1 MTPTPK
7 ELLAQK
13 DDENQKLLPCSTP
26 VNYNSIGIN
35 TESSIVNVQSK
46 SLAWITWS
54 TIPESAKAIF
64 GWNDGT
70 LALLADWGNIPFVIL
85 GIPICWFLNKRG
97 LRLSVVLTSVLI
109 FVATGLRCISHK
121 TEIATP
127 LIHVA
132 QILNGIAGVIVTG
145 APSLL
150 SSIWFPTKQRT
161 TATSISILCNYMG
174 VCFGFLLGPVILDTS
189 GLPPCYNE
197 TWGNLTHG
205 CKNYTSEQL
214 KTFVHN
220 HTQRIM
226 CLMYFECILAALVL
240 LLICIYFPG
249 KPPLPPTASAHL
261 DRLDFI
267 TSFKLLRKNTNFW
280 IISLGYA
287 ITNSTFANW
296 ISMLGVALESLN
308 ITQNESSRM
317 ATFATLIG
325 CILSLFMARI
335 VDLVGGYI
343 KLTLVIL
350 WTIGCANCI
359 VYSLVY
365 QHYLPASLEILYPV
379 VIIVGVLSYS
389 PGPLYM
395 ELTSEVTYPIS
406 EGTIGVTLQTLVNF
420 FGSIFLAIFLIPN
433 IGTNWMNWCLIG
445 ATVIGVVLAIL
456 QKESYQ
462 RSNFDKTALKFAEDS
477 DNSVASA

>member
-7 ELLAQK
+7 ELLVQK
-13 DDENQKLLPCSTP
+13 DDENRKLLPCSTP
-26 VNYNSIGIN
+26 ANYNSIGIN
-35 TESSIVNVQSK
+35 TESSIVNVQTFRRRWWILALFSVLCLVQ

-97 LRLSVVLTSVLI
+97 LRLSVVLTSVLV

-174 VCFGFLLGPVILDTS
+174 VCLGFLLGPVILDTS
-189 GLPPCYNE
+189 GLPPCFNE

-205 CKNYTSEQL
+205 CINYTSEQL

-308 ITQNESSRM
+308 ITQDCRSGRRLHKTHSRH
-317 ATFATLIG
+317 F
-325 CILSLFMARI
+325 
-335 VDLVGGYI
+335 VDYRMRQL
-343 KLTLVIL
+343 
-350 WTIGCANCI
+350 
-359 VYSLVY
+359 
-365 QHYLPASLEILYPV
+365 H
-379 VIIVGVLSYS
+379 
-389 PGPLYM
+389 
-395 ELTSEVTYPIS
+395 
-406 EGTIGVTLQTLVNF
+406 
-420 FGSIFLAIFLIPN
+420 SIFPSLSALSSSIFRNPLSCGNHHRSIVIFSWSTIHGINIRSNLPN
-433 IGTNWMNWCLIG
+433 IRRND
-445 ATVIGVVLAIL
+445 
-456 QKESYQ
+456 
-462 RSNFDKTALKFAEDS
+462 RSDVA
-477 DNSVASA
+477 NSG